1 MDLPSESQRP
11 HPAQQHLH
19 RRASH
24 DRVLDEDHPLALEHL
39 AERRVFRFG
48 LLPTARGA
56 VDERAARVTVA
67 DQPFHRRDREPV
79 GHGVGGR
86 LARVGN
92 GHDDGVGVDGDRL
105 QTGKLFAEPLPRQIH
120 AAIVHR
126 ARDVGE
132 VDPFEEAMSL
142 LRALG
147 KPFDAD
153 ALTIDDERHARLERP
168 DRLGRK
174 AEIEQGDA
182 LAGSG
187 DEGAELGIFH
197 RPDAKRIAGHD
208 HPAASVEHGDVPGA
222 VESLRDRCE
231 QFDGVRIGGA
241 RQLVADGVHDHFG
254 VVVAGQMVFVV
265 GEDLGPQLQVVGQLP
280 VEPEGEPLP
289 LLDVRPLQRLGIAAI
304 LGTAGGVADV
314 ADGGPTGVLRHQSLV
329 LAAVAEAKHLAD
341 AAHILDRGEQ
351 LAAVRIPD
359 GHPGRELAAVLDVEE
374 HPRHETRHL
383 LRPLGRAQ
391 VAGIGAIA
399 AWQVVDGYQP
409 ALVMQFAQAHA
420 PEGVSKVPSGGLAG
434 VVVHVL
440 AQHTR
445 TIRPRGR
452 TPQPAARTCG
462 DLRHA
467 AVFTGVTAVAGRLC
481 GLPSPANGTM
491 RAQGNIRFAPLTI
504 GP

>member
-1 MDLPSESQRP
+1 
-11 HPAQQHLH
+11 
-19 RRASH
+19 
-24 DRVLDEDHPLALEHL
+24 
-39 AERRVFRFG
+39 
-48 LLPTARGA
+48 
-56 VDERAARVTVA
+56 
-67 DQPFHRRDREPV
+67 
-79 GHGVGGR
+79 
-86 LARVGN
+86 
-92 GHDDGVGVDGDRL
+92 
-105 QTGKLFAEPLPRQIH
+105 
-120 AAIVHR
+120 
-126 ARDVGE
+126 
-132 VDPFEEAMSL
+132 
-142 LRALG
+142 
-147 KPFDAD
+147 
-153 ALTIDDERHARLERP
+153 
-168 DRLGRK
+168 
-174 AEIEQGDA
+174 
-182 LAGSG
+182 
-187 DEGAELGIFH
+187 
-197 RPDAKRIAGHD
+197 
-208 HPAASVEHGDVPGA
+208 
-222 VESLRDRCE
+222 
-231 QFDGVRIGGA
+231 
-241 RQLVADGVHDHFG
+241 
-254 VVVAGQMVFVV
+254 MVFVV

-329 LAAVAEAKHLAD
+329 LTAVAEAKHLAD

-359 GHPGRELAAVLDVEE
+359 RHAGRELAAVLDVEE

-467 AVFTGVTAVAGRLC
+467 AFFDAVSAAAVRLC

-491 RAQGNIRFAPLTI
+491 RAQGNIRFAPPTI